1 MILLTPGKGTHPMGA
16 REKLALFNMIS
27 SDLPG
32 AVVLDAYAGSG
43 ALGIEAL
50 SRGADEV
57 VFIEKNLRA
66 ANIIKENL
74 VKLGLSAE
82 VFEGEVV
89 KFTTDKRF
97 EAIIADP
104 PYDDFRVEEVEH
116 LVQFLAK
123 EGILVLSHPGE
134 APDLPGLELS
144 KTRRYAGAHISIYR
158 KMLQRL

>member
-97 EAIIADP
+97 EAIIAAP